1 VGGALATGALL
12 PVLADYEVTP
22 SRFDNGVYAV
32 YSKHQRQSPKI
43 KVFIEFRETNWS
55 LPQQK

>member
-1 VGGALATGALL
+1 VGGALTTGALL

-43 KVFIEFRETNWS
+43 KVFIEFLEANWS
-55 LPQQK
+55 LSQ